1 MKSVGAG
8 LALALLTAIGLG
20 AVPLPAYAQAD
31 KLAAAFEKDVKESG
45 LPYEPIGVKDVVGFK
60 VWPSVKDK
68 ENGKFPVGVF
78 LADATVVI
86 SAVVAYKANITVTPD
101 LTATLLQAN
110 YNMDFVKIGFTP
122 EGDLTVRYDIRLFA
136 IDGDE
141 VKFLVG
147 VIASAA
153 EAVHAGIAG
162 SLKK

>member
-1 MKSVGAG
+1 MVVGIQRV
-8 LALALLTAIGLG
+8 LALLVAVCLG
-20 AVPLPAYAQAD
+20 AVSLPAHAQAD

-60 VWPSVKDK
+60 IWPSAKDK
-68 ENGKFPVGVF
+68 EKGKFPIGIF
-78 LADATVVI
+78 LADETVVV
-86 SAVVAYKANITVTPD
+86 SAVVAHKANIKVTPD

-122 EGDLTVRYDIRLFA
+122 EGDLTVRYDIRLVA

-147 VIASAA
+147 VVANAA
-153 EAVHAGIAG
+153 EAVHAGISG